1 MPNATIA
8 NMLSQSGANIG
19 RAIGSPVA
27 QIGKDI
33 GGMLTARSERKAQDA
48 QDQQVQKEL
57 QEYAS
62 DPAQLNAM
70 GQKYQSMGKLDV
82 AKAFYEAAKQAT
94 AKVDKRT
101 QATGSRG
108 KGELMALAN
117 NPKFDITNP
126 KMQSGYFGMA
136 DSFGVSREDAMN
148 IALEAKKNALEAK
161 KREEETGKVTSSR
174 GAGTYRDKD
183 GNLYELGIVRTTT
196 GERKNWTPISPGA
209 PAVPSSK
216 LTPVGGSYTE
226 SASDKTQRDVETAGG
241 TTEAEQFAK
250 LRIEAVD
257 ALPAIERTIR
267 STESSLEVLET
278 IKRTGGFS
286 TAVVRAA
293 QKFLGEEPANEA
305 DFNLKAGQ
313 QVLDGLNAFEGAIS
327 EGERNYLES
336 LYQSLVRSKGANRAI
351 LEEMLD
357 VAKRNLRD
365 AETRATSDT
374 FEQYMT
380 NRQSFGAPL
389 TPPNRRVKFGDLPRG
404 S

>member
-1 MPNATIA
+1 
-8 NMLSQSGANIG
+8 
-19 RAIGSPVA
+19 
-27 QIGKDI
+27 
-33 GGMLTARSERKAQDA
+33 
-48 QDQQVQKEL
+48 
-57 QEYAS
+57 
-62 DPAQLNAM
+62 
-70 GQKYQSMGKLDV
+70 
-82 AKAFYEAAKQAT
+82 
-94 AKVDKRT
+94 
-101 QATGSRG
+101 
-108 KGELMALAN
+108 
-117 NPKFDITNP
+117 
-126 KMQSGYFGMA
+126 MQSGYFGMA

-148 IALEAKKNALEAK
+148 IALEAKKNALEDK